1 MGDEYNTR
9 KGNKSAHLWRVLN
22 HAVAHKGNLRNF
34 QRTIKMNQ
42 VQTFNFGNIAVSFRE
57 DGYLNATQIA
67 AHFGKLPKDYLKAE
81 QTQQYISAL
90 AESLSERTKILTDEN
105 QLVIVKKGNSK
116 NFTQGTWLHPK
127 LAIHFAR
134 WLDPKFAVWCDEQIE
149 ALLNGKVS
157 DGLPAKTTADDRTPL
172 RQAVAALVGRKGIDY
187 STAYGMIHQRFNVE
201 AIEDIPAEK
210 LPEAVAYVHALTL
223 HTGLTGEVLDREPL
237 SAPQPA
243 LPIDGNSLADIAA
256 MVYYG
261 TWMIELGKDI
271 SAPLKQLG
279 NRQAVTM
286 WTVWHETRSRLK
298 RAVAALEVL
307 RGYADK
313 DTSDRIAVCL
323 EGIYSKATVR

>member
-1 MGDEYNTR
+1 
-9 KGNKSAHLWRVLN
+9 
-22 HAVAHKGNLRNF
+22 
-34 QRTIKMNQ
+34 MNQ
-42 VQTFNFGNIAVSFRE
+42 VQSFNFGNIAVSFRE

-67 AHFGKLPKDYLKAE
+67 SHFGKQARDYLKTE
-81 QTQQYISAL
+81 QTQQYITAL
-90 AESLSERTKILTDEN
+90 AEFLSVKTKILTKEN
-105 QLVIVKKGNSK
+105 QVVIVKRGGSE
-116 NFTQGTWLHPK
+116 QGTWLHPK

-187 STAYGMIHQRFNVE
+187 STAYGMIHQRFNVG
-201 AIEDIPAEK
+201 AIEDLPAEK

-223 HTGLTGEVLDREPL
+223 HTGLTGEVLDALPKAEPK
-237 SAPQPA
+237 

-313 DTSDRIAVCL
+313 DTSDRIAVSL

>member
-1 MGDEYNTR
+1 MN
-9 KGNKSAHLWRVLN
+9 AVQVLN
-22 HAVAHKGNLRNF
+22 FQQSSVRTVADNKGELWFLANDVCEILGYSNPRQAVQKNCKEKGVSNRYTPTRGGEQSMTYINEPNLYRLIIKSRKPAAEAF
-34 QRTIKMNQ
+34 EEWVMETVLPTIRKTGGYQIGQR
-42 VQTFNFGNIAVSFRE
+42 
-57 DGYLNATQIA
+57 
-67 AHFGKLPKDYLKAE
+67 
-81 QTQQYISAL
+81 
-90 AESLSERTKILTDEN
+90 
-105 QLVIVKKGNSK
+105 
-116 NFTQGTWLHPK
+116 
-127 LAIHFAR
+127 
-134 WLDPKFAVWCDEQIE
+134 
-149 ALLNGKVS
+149 
-157 DGLPAKTTADDRTPL
+157 TTADDRTGL

-187 STAYGMIHQRFNVE
+187 SSAYSMIHQRFNVE

-210 LPEAVAYVHALTL
+210 LPEAVAYAHALTL
-223 HTGLTGEVLDREPL
+223 HTGLTGEVLDAPPKAEPK
-237 SAPQPA
+237 

-313 DTSDRIAVCL
+313 DTSDRIAGCL

>member
-1 MGDEYNTR
+1 MEQGSTAWKFR
-9 KGNKSAHLWRVLN
+9 KWV
-22 HAVAHKGNLRNF
+22 
-34 QRTIKMNQ
+34 T
-42 VQTFNFGNIAVSFRE
+42 
-57 DGYLNATQIA
+57 
-67 AHFGKLPKDYLKAE
+67 
-81 QTQQYISAL
+81 
-90 AESLSERTKILTDEN
+90 SE
-105 QLVIVKKGNSK
+105 V
-116 NFTQGTWLHPK
+116 
-127 LAIHFAR
+127 
-134 WLDPKFAVWCDEQIE
+134 
-149 ALLNGKVS
+149 
-157 DGLPAKTTADDRTPL
+157 LPAIRKTGGYQIGQKTTADDRTGL

-187 STAYGMIHQRFNVE
+187 SSAYSMIHQRFNVE

-210 LPEAVAYVHALTL
+210 LPEAVAYTHALTL
-223 HTGLTGEVLDREPL
+223 HTGLIGEVLDALPKAEPK
-237 SAPQPA
+237 

-286 WTVWHETRSRLK
+286 CTVWHETRSRLK

-323 EGIYSKATVR
+323 EGIYSKAAVR

>member
-1 MGDEYNTR
+1 
-9 KGNKSAHLWRVLN
+9 
-22 HAVAHKGNLRNF
+22 
-34 QRTIKMNQ
+34 MNVIQ
-42 VQTFNFGNIAVSFRE
+42 SFNFNTTSPVRAFE
-57 DGYLNATQIA
+57 KDGLTWFIA
-67 AHFGKLPKDYLKAE
+67 ADVCKALEIQNPTQALEKLDDDERSMFNIGRSEIHGGGGNVNIINESGLYILILRSRKAME
-81 QTQQYISAL
+81 QGSTAWKFRKWVT
-90 AESLSERTKILTDEN
+90 SEVLPTIRKT
-105 QLVIVKKGNSK
+105 G
-116 NFTQGTWLHPK
+116 GY
-127 LAIHFAR
+127 
-134 WLDPKFAVWCDEQIE
+134 QI
-149 ALLNGKVS
+149 GQ
-157 DGLPAKTTADDRTPL
+157 KTTADDRTGL

-187 STAYGMIHQRFNVE
+187 SSAYSMIHQRFNVG

-223 HTGLTGEVLDREPL
+223 HTGLTGEVLDAPPKAEPK
-237 SAPQPA
+237 

-313 DTSDRIAVCL
+313 DTSDRIAGCL

>member
-1 MGDEYNTR
+1 MN
-9 KGNKSAHLWRVLN
+9 NSVLS
-22 HAVAHKGNLRNF
+22 
-34 QRTIKMNQ
+34 
-42 VQTFNFGNIAVSFRE
+42 FNFNQNQIQVINKDGEAWFIASE
-57 DGYLNATQIA
+57 IA
-67 AHFGKLPKDYLKAE
+67 AMFGYRDSHNLTRILDDDEADTHNMSIRSENGIK
-81 QTQQYISAL
+81 QSRTVTIIN
-90 AESLSERTKILTDEN
+90 ESGFYHAAFKSRKPEVRPFRKWVTSE
-105 QLVIVKKGNSK
+105 V
-116 NFTQGTWLHPK
+116 
-127 LAIHFAR
+127 
-134 WLDPKFAVWCDEQIE
+134 
-149 ALLNGKVS
+149 
-157 DGLPAKTTADDRTPL
+157 LPAIRKTGGYQVGQKTTADDRTPL

-187 STAYGMIHQRFNVE
+187 SSAYSMIHQRFNVE

-223 HTGLTGEVLDREPL
+223 HTGLTGEVLD
-237 SAPQPA
+237 APPKA
-243 LPIDGNSLADIAA
+243 KPKLPIDGNSLADIAA

-307 RGYADK
+307 RKYADK

-323 EGIYSKATVR
+323 EGIYSKAAVR

>member
-1 MGDEYNTR
+1 
-9 KGNKSAHLWRVLN
+9 
-22 HAVAHKGNLRNF
+22 
-34 QRTIKMNQ
+34 MNQ

>member
-1 MGDEYNTR
+1 
-9 KGNKSAHLWRVLN
+9 
-22 HAVAHKGNLRNF
+22 
-34 QRTIKMNQ
+34 MNQ
-42 VQTFNFGNIAVSFRE
+42 VQSFNFGNIAVSFRE

-67 AHFGKLPKDYLKAE
+67 AHFGKLPKDYLKTE
-81 QTQQYISAL
+81 QNQQYISAL

-149 ALLNGKVS
+149 ASLNGKVS
-157 DGLPAKTTADDRTPL
+157 DGPAAKTTADDRTPL

-210 LPEAVAYVHALTL
+210 LPEAVAYAHALTL

-313 DTSDRIAVCL
+313 DTSDRIAVSL

>member
-1 MGDEYNTR
+1 
-9 KGNKSAHLWRVLN
+9 
-22 HAVAHKGNLRNF
+22 
-34 QRTIKMNQ
+34 MNVIQ
-42 VQTFNFGNIAVSFRE
+42 SFNFNTTSPVRAFEKGGLTWFVAADVCKALEIQNPTQALEKLDDDERSMFNIGRSEIHGGGGNVNIINESGLYILILRSRKAMEQGSTAWKFRKWVTSE
-57 DGYLNATQIA
+57 VLPTIRKTGGYQI
-67 AHFGKLPKDYLKAE
+67 G
-81 QTQQYISAL
+81 Q
-90 AESLSERTKILTDEN
+90 
-105 QLVIVKKGNSK
+105 
-116 NFTQGTWLHPK
+116 
-127 LAIHFAR
+127 
-134 WLDPKFAVWCDEQIE
+134 
-149 ALLNGKVS
+149 
-157 DGLPAKTTADDRTPL
+157 KTTADDRTGL

-187 STAYGMIHQRFNVE
+187 SSAYSMIHQRFNVE
-201 AIEDIPAEK
+201 AIEDIPADK
-210 LPEAVAYVHALTL
+210 LPEAVAYAHALTL
-223 HTGLTGEVLDREPL
+223 HTGLTGEVLDAQPKAEPK
-237 SAPQPA
+237 

-323 EGIYSKATVR
+323 EGIYSKAAVR

>member
-1 MGDEYNTR
+1 MNV
-9 KGNKSAHLWRVLN
+9 SVL
-22 HAVAHKGNLRNF
+22 
-34 QRTIKMNQ
+34 
-42 VQTFNFGNIAVSFRE
+42 NFGNTPVSFRQ
-57 DGYLNATQIA
+57 DGFLNATSIA
-67 AHFGKLPKDYLKAE
+67 AHFGKLPKDYLKTE

-134 WLDPKFAVWCDEQIE
+134 WLNPKFAVWCDEQIE
-149 ALLNGKVS
+149 ILLNGKIS
-157 DGLPAKTTADDRTPL
+157 DGIKTVTPKPTRALPD
-172 RQAVAALVGRKGIDY
+172 
-187 STAYGMIHQRFNVE
+187 
-201 AIEDIPAEK
+201 
-210 LPEAVAYVHALTL
+210 
-223 HTGLTGEVLDREPL
+223 GLTGEQIEAVKKLHNALTKSAPKEAQARIAITLWSAVKSKFGCSYKEVPAEQFPEVLSVMSRVAVENGVLYGEVLDAPPKAEPK
-237 SAPQPA
+237 

-313 DTSDRIAVCL
+313 DTSDRIALCL